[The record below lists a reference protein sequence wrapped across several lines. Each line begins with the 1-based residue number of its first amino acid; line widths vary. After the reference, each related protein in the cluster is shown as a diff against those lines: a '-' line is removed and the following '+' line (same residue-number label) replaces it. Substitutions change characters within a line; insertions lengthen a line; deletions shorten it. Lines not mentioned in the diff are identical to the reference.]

1 MPGLIL
7 PRKTISDCLMVLQ
20 FLHNF
25 GNVLRLGLNSDMLTI
40 SNLQEGLL
48 NIGDS
53 MHNVQDMLVSM
64 LSAAVC
70 DPGVPAGHK
79 VSACLVCSFCT
90 IVDMEIPRQIQ
101 IHCYKY
107 IPVLYIWDMS
117 RCLFCRFKARC
128 DHIRQKNIWV
138 FV

>member
-1 MPGLIL
+1 
-7 PRKTISDCLMVLQ
+7 MVLQ

-25 GNVLRLGLNSDMLTI
+25 GDVLNLGLKSDMLTI

-70 DPGVPAGHK
+70 DPGLPAGRK
-79 VSACLVCSFCT
+79 VSACHICSFCT
-90 IVDMEIPRQIQ
+90 IVD
-101 IHCYKY
+101 
-107 IPVLYIWDMS
+107 L
-117 RCLFCRFKARC
+117 
-128 DHIRQKNIWV
+128 
-138 FV
+138 